1 MRLLGLIFVAMTMT
15 GCAIVDDP
23 AAVQERQAMFRPID
37 GAKSDHGVEHG
48 VITARE
54 IHQRSDIVVMP
65 PSVQHV
71 VWRRDGSN
79 LLTVTTAAEE
89 KPLVEETPTTKDEAQ
104 LRAVRTPKDNWPL
117 LAEDM
122 NFDQEI
128 GRVDMCDRM
137 QPCGPEDSC
146 MDLEPCENP
155 ERYEC
160 FMTKPGEYCLE
171 REE

>member
-1 MRLLGLIFVAMTMT
+1 MRLLGLIFVVMTMT

-23 AAVQERQAMFRPID
+23 AAVKERQAMFRPID
-37 GAKSDHGVEHG
+37 GAKTDGGVEHG

-79 LLTVTTAAEE
+79 LMTVTMTDGE
-89 KPLVEETPTTKDEAQ
+89 KPVIEQKPVVNDEAPA
-104 LRAVRTPKDNWPL
+104 RAVRNAKDNWPV

-122 NFDQEI
+122 NFDREI
-128 GRVDMCDRM
+128 GRVDMCDRT

-146 MDLEPCENP
+146 LDLEPCEHP
-155 ERYEC
+155 ELYEC

-171 REE
+171 KVQ

>member
-1 MRLLGLIFVAMTMT
+1 MRLLGLIFVAITMV

-23 AAVQERQAMFRPID
+23 EAVKEQQAMFRPIE
-37 GAKSDHGVEHG
+37 GANTDNGVEHG

-79 LLTVTTAAEE
+79 LLTVTTVAEE
-89 KPLVEETPTTKDEAQ
+89 GPAKNGDASART
-104 LRAVRTPKDNWPL
+104 VRNPKDNWPL

-122 NFDQEI
+122 NFDLEI

-137 QPCGPEDSC
+137 HPCGPEDAC
-146 MDLEPCENP
+146 LDLEPCKNP

-171 REE
+171 TAK